1 MRLQKA
7 TNRAMFDIAQGHP
20 AHTGMQQSAINIDH
34 ADHVDDVESGDA
46 GPESEHPAKSQK
58 PN

>member
-1 MRLQKA
+1 
-7 TNRAMFDIAQGHP
+7 MFDIAQGHP